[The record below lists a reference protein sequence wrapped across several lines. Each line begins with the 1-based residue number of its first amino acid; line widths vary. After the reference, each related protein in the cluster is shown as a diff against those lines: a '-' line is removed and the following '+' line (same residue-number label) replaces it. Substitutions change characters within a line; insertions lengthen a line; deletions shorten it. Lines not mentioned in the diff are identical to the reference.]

1 MRSAVFRAVV
11 SRRYQGNAFLHPFPL
26 RTTIEDRGHN
36 CLGVAIATI
45 IAGRSLHRT
54 VRARLRIRLPPCMSG
69 TLSLL
74 AGRRD
79 THSVL
84 FGRLQ
89 QCLSVRTLQALPERP
104 KLDHHALF
112 LRNPF
117 HVSILR
123 NGVPKLSCMM
133 RCGSTPRPIRMAR
146 LASIKRGGL
155 QRSFRFDRLPRRPW
169 ITAWSPSCFN
179 FTSNRRICRSVCP
192 ISSAAWRCVIS
203 PYLAF
208 FRAISRSRSRWV
220 MVRAPCSDPPSL
232 TSSIGH
238 FYLALIGHSHVAAT

>member
-1 MRSAVFRAVV
+1 LPRSCDSDDHCWSLPAQNRTCA
-11 SRRYQGNAFLHPFPL
+11 STHTPPALHEWHTVPVGRTKGYPL
-26 RTTIEDRGHN
+26 RALRPPPT
-36 CLGVAIATI
+36 V
-45 IAGRSLHRT
+45 S
-54 VRARLRIRLPPCMSG
+54 VRANPTGFTR
-69 TLSLL
+69 
-74 AGRRD
+74 A
-79 THSVL
+79 
-84 FGRLQ
+84 
-89 QCLSVRTLQALPERP
+89 AE
-104 KLDHHALF
+104 LDHHALF